1 VAVAVG
7 RVAEQEKVGSSSGDK
22 KKLRSRVG
30 SINGKRSFGI
40 LNSGQNGGRVMRE
53 DTRRL
58 QSSFGV
64 FWK

>member
-1 VAVAVG
+1 VAVG

-30 SINGKRSFGI
+30 SINGKSSFGI
-40 LNSGQNGGRVMRE
+40 LNSGQNGGRVVRE
-53 DTRRL
+53 DTQRGCRAV
-58 QSSFGV
+58 SV